1 MHRFNPTWD
10 KAAQPDN
17 VRLDEIVPN
26 VLEVPVSWREELAE
40 ASTALVRA
48 RIEKARSVRK

>member
-1 MHRFNPTWD
+1 MHRFDPIWD